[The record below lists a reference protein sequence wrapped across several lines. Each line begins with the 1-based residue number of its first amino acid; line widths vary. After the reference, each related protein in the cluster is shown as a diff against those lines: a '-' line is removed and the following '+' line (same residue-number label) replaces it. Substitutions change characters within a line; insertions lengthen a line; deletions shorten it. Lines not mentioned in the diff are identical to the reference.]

1 EALQPGTREL
11 RLRNVSH
18 PVPSDAPHALLHVP
32 EEATQTTVVF
42 LHGWSGCVRVLARP
56 GHVSCARRFRAEPG
70 WNLLGARGTSRS
82 RFLIPQLAF
91 RAREGAPG
99 RFREPAFAPAFLDEL
114 GLSDGPLILAAHSA
128 GFESALAWLRSEA
141 GPRVRA
147 VVLFDALY
155 AGTHAFAD
163 WVAAAP
169 DRRLVSYVIGNG
181 RTRRENDRLRE
192 VATARGL
199 RISETLA
206 DDAPIRI
213 VAGRAAHGDLPARH
227 LAEVL
232 RALE

>member
-1 EALQPGTREL
+1 M
-11 RLRNVSH
+11 
-18 PVPSDAPHALLHVP
+18 
-32 EEATQTTVVF
+32 
-42 LHGWSGCVRVLARP
+42 
-56 GHVSCARRFRAEPG
+56 
-70 WNLLGARGTSRS
+70 
-82 RFLIPQLAF
+82 
-91 RAREGAPG
+91 
-99 RFREPAFAPAFLDEL
+99 
-114 GLSDGPLILAAHSA
+114 
-128 GFESALAWLRSEA
+128 
-141 GPRVRA
+141 
-147 VVLFDALY
+147 LFDALY

-199 RISETLA
+199 GISATLA